1 MTEKIDLY
9 FQQNQKEV
17 DAYLPD
23 DIWYEL
29 KGEDLVRAPKTG
41 QVKLADRATGP
52 PPIHF
57 RGGSILPF
65 MDMDKDVS
73 NTDVVRKH
81 KFYLTVIP
89 NKMITAT
96 GDLFWDDGE
105 SINTIESGKYNYYT
119 FELHPNCS
127 LEINVIKSGYD
138 MSSEPQVIDN
148 IFIVNT
154 SDIKIEPTVD
164 GKKIEYKHQGGGTL
178 LMVNIDLHS
187 KKAGEKW
194 VISWRKPEMS
204 ACNIM

>member
-1 MTEKIDLY
+1 
-9 FQQNQKEV
+9 
-17 DAYLPD
+17 
-23 DIWYEL
+23 
-29 KGEDLVRAPKTG
+29 
-41 QVKLADRATGP
+41 
-52 PPIHF
+52 
-57 RGGSILPF
+57 
-65 MDMDKDVS
+65 
-73 NTDVVRKH
+73 
-81 KFYLTVIP
+81 
-89 NKMITAT
+89 MITAT

-194 VISWRKPEMS
+194 IISWSKPGMN